1 MINLTKGGNINLTK
15 TVPNATKF
23 VFGLGWDKN
32 RYDGAEF
39 DADASAALLNAAGKL
54 DGDSAFVFFNNQV
67 DASGSVELS
76 GDNRTGEGEGH
87 DEEIVVDLGSVPAT
101 VETIRFAVT
110 IYDAETRKQN
120 FGQVENAYI
129 EVINQADNSVVAR
142 YDLSEDFSVET
153 CVVIG
158 ELYKKNGEW
167 KFKAVGAGYGGG
179 LEAYVK
185 GLN

>member
-15 TVPNATKF
+15 AAPNATKF
-23 VFGLGWDKN
+23 LFGLGWDTN
-32 RYDGAEF
+32 RYDGGEF
-39 DADASAALLNAAGKL
+39 DLDASAALLYGTGKVA
-54 DGDSAFVFFNNQV
+54 GDSAFIFFNNKV
-67 DASGSVELS
+67 DPSGSVELS

-87 DEEIVVDLGSVPAT
+87 DESIT
-101 VETIRFAVT
+101 VELSTMPSDVEFVRFAVT
-110 IYDAETRKQN
+110 IYDADSRKQN

-129 EVINQADNSVVAR
+129 EVINEATKEVVAR

-185 GLN
+185 GIN